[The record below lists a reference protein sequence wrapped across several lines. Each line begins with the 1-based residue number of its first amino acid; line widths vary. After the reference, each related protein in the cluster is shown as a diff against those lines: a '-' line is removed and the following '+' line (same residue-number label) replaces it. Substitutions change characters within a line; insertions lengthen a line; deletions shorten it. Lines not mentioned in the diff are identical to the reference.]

1 MWTVGG
7 TAAEM
12 YEIQVRARK
21 TARSEMTRVTQD
33 LGMDMVILFGKMR
46 AVSPSEQNVLIL
58 IYFSGHDVVSDSR
71 IVLELSRLFSQE
83 SRGI

>member
-1 MWTVGG
+1 
-7 TAAEM
+7 M

-58 IYFSGHDVVSDSR
+58 IYCSGHDVVSDDSR
-71 IVLELSRLFSQE
+71 IGLELSPTF
-83 SRGI
+83 